1 MGNSSS
7 SSSRRS
13 SSSNTSGGTS
23 TNQGQNRLVP
33 PQQHA
38 PLNISPNQGANSSA
52 GAFKMPGQARSNRYY
67 VQIPRGV
74 RPGQHFAVLVN
85 GAQMMVKCPEGNQPG
100 DRLIVTAPR
109 QQTQQYVV
117 MVPNNVRPGQQ
128 FRVVINN
135 QEVMVTCP
143 RGVQSGQRVTF
154 QLPSQSQQPT
164 PNTSPNHQMFEVI
177 VPRGVMPGQPFAL
190 MANGQKVMV
199 TCPQNVKPG
208 QKIRFQLPIHL
219 SSEQLS
225 AVKLSYDK
233 DGWMRCLGQDLKFHW
248 AYNKQLDENGN
259 ALIAASGEVAKATLI
274 PYDVEMRSFV
284 REIYNNT
291 TTNDKNAPAQLLR
304 LIPATEYGIVTSVP
318 GTSVNYNEL
327 ASIGSLS
334 FLGKKDWLKNQFNSI
349 RIPWEE
355 GHIKIRVR
363 RESVLADAVDAWLSI
378 DAEDMKKIFRFEF
391 IGEPALDAGGVARE
405 FYTLVCEQLFN
416 ADVGLFM
423 SSSTN
428 QMCMQINP
436 NSDIAN
442 DFHLRYFHMAGR
454 ILGKAFMDDYITPV
468 HLVRP
473 LYKMLMAWPINMTD
487 LEHIDNEIYR
497 GLMNLLD
504 IDDISYLY
512 LEFSVTEDRLGQ
524 SVGVDLIENGSNI
537 SVDND
542 NLPKYLDIQL
552 QYRLCNR
559 IKNQLLEFCKG
570 FYDVVPEPLLS
581 VLDFQELEL
590 LLHGLPTID
599 MDDWISNTVFTGEFA
614 GQPNHKVV
622 QWFWE
627 VVREYEQEQKAKLLQ
642 FVTGTS
648 GVPVAGFAAL
658 QGNDGNVR
666 QFTLHG
672 DKNVKVLPR
681 AHTCFNRLDCP
692 IYKTKADMR
701 KFLTIASMEC
711 TSGFGIE

>member
-1 MGNSSS
+1 MGNSDSRSARQAGGQQSS
-7 SSSRRS
+7 SGSRGGGGATTASQPPRPVN
-13 SSSNTSGGTS
+13 SN
-23 TNQGQNRLVP
+23 P
-33 PQQHA
+33 

-85 GAQMMVKCPEGNQPG
+85 GTQMMVKCPEGNQPG

-128 FRVVINN
+128 FR
-135 QEVMVTCP
+135 
-143 RGVQSGQRVTF
+143 
-154 QLPSQSQQPT
+154 LPQTQT
-164 PNTSPNHQMFEVI
+164 PAPSTSPNHQMFEVV
-177 VPRGVMPGQPFAL
+177 VPKGVMPGQPFAL

-208 QKIRFQLPIHL
+208 QKIRFQLPIQL
-219 SSEQLS
+219 SNEQLS

-233 DGWMRCLGQDLKFHW
+233 DGWMRCLGQDIKFHW
-248 AYNKQLDENGN
+248 AYNKQGGETAVSKTRTPFDIDE
-259 ALIAASGEVAKATLI
+259 KA
-274 PYDVEMRSFV
+274 FV
-284 REIYNNT
+284 RQI
-291 TTNDKNAPAQLLR
+291 DGAVGSKNQTIR
-304 LIPATEYGIVTSVP
+304 LIPATEYGIVTSIP
-318 GTSVNYNEL
+318 GTSVNYSEL
-327 ASIGSLS
+327 ASISSMS
-334 FLGKKDWLKNQFNSI
+334 FLGKKDWLKNQFSAI
-349 RIPWEE
+349 RVPWEE

-363 RESVLADAVDAWLSI
+363 RESILADAVEAWLSI
-378 DAEDMKKIFRFEF
+378 DEADMKKIFRFEF

-405 FYTLVCEQLFN
+405 FYMLVCEQLFN
-416 ADVGLFM
+416 ADVGLFS

-436 NSDIAN
+436 NSGIAN
-442 DFHLRYFHMAGR
+442 EFHLRYFQMAGR
-454 ILGKAFMDDYITPV
+454 ILGKALMDDYITPV
-468 HLVRP
+468 HLIRP
-473 LYKMLMAWPINMTD
+473 LYKHLMGWPVNMRD
-487 LEHIDNEIYR
+487 LEHIDDEIYR
-497 GLMNLLD
+497 GLISLLD
-504 IDDISYLY
+504 VDDISYLY
-512 LEFSVTEDRLGQ
+512 LEFAVTEDRLGQ
-524 SVGVDLIENGSNI
+524 SVPVDLVENGSNI
-537 SVDND
+537 SVDNE
-542 NLPKYLDIQL
+542 NLPKYLEAQL
-552 QYRLCNR
+552 AYRLMNR
-559 IKNQLLEFCKG
+559 IRLQLLAFIQG

-599 MDDWISNTVFTGEFA
+599 MDDWIANTLYTGEFA
-614 GQPNHKVV
+614 GQPNHH
-622 QWFWE
+622 
-627 VVREYEQEQKAKLLQ
+627 QKAKLLQ
-642 FVTGTS
+642 FVTGTA
-648 GVPVAGFAAL
+648 GVPVAGFTAL

-666 QFTLHG
+666 QFTIHG

-692 IYKTKADMR
+692 IYKSKADLK